1 VVSIIIPSRSS
12 QWLRQTVSDLL
23 AKAKGEIEVI
33 VVYDGRWPEPDELPV
48 DDPRV
53 VQIHHGE
60 VHNHYGMRASINL
73 GISAS
78 KGEYIMKID
87 EQCGVSEGYDTR
99 LASICEDTMVIVPRR
114 YRLEPET
121 WTLVEDGRPPID
133 YMFVAYPYERPYDKT
148 CGLHGDI
155 WKRPERADIEVD
167 DLMTMQ
173 GSCYFTK
180 RSYWDSILPKGLR
193 TDLYGTFTMEAQE
206 ISMTT
211 WLSGGRLVVDKGCW
225 YSHWHKG
232 KNGKGYGFST
242 EQYRKHCEGMEKGR
256 LYAIDYW
263 LHQTDYERDM
273 DWLIRKFAPV
283 PTWPDNWHEQI
294 WEDQKKDY
302 STLKYAN
309 DEWLKGLR

>member
-1 VVSIIIPSRSS
+1 
-12 QWLRQTVSDLL
+12 
-23 AKAKGEIEVI
+23 
-33 VVYDGRWPEPDELPV
+33 
-48 DDPRV
+48 
-53 VQIHHGE
+53 
-60 VHNHYGMRASINL
+60 MRASINL
-73 GISAS
+73 GVAAS
-78 KGEYIMKID
+78 KGDYIMKID
-87 EQCGVSEGYDTR
+87 EQCGVSPGYDTR
-99 LASICEDTMVIVPRR
+99 LISICEDDMVIVPRR

-148 CGLHGDI
+148 CGLHGDL
-155 WKRPERADIEVD
+155 WKRPDRADIEVD

-173 GSCYFTK
+173 GSCYFMK
-180 RSYWDSILPKGLR
+180 RSYWDKILPKGLR

-242 EQYRKHCEGMEKGR
+242 AQYRKHCEGMEKGR
-256 LYAIDYW
+256 LYAIEYW
-263 LHQTDYERDM
+263 LNQTDYPLTI
-273 DWLIRKFAPV
+273 DWLIDKFAPV
-283 PTWPDNWHEQI
+283 PTWPDNWREQVLI
-294 WEDQKKDY
+294 DREKDY

-309 DEWLKGLR
+309 DDWLAGLR